1 VYFGYLYYYT
11 QKVQNYTIEVAVM
24 KNNIKEAILE
34 TAWKL
39 IHRHGINKA
48 SIDDIARVA
57 MVAKATI
64 YNYFGSK
71 DQVCKEAL
79 DRRTGLMA
87 EKVTRAVASS
97 SSPGEKL
104 RVFINETLMLVREE
118 SLLSVGEYNQSPRFV
133 SRIAAAREHFFFA
146 QERLLK
152 GILDQ
157 GVSEGLFP
165 AQDMAKISKLIGR
178 LLRGF
183 SPAADE
189 SRDLPSER
197 ADIDSDAATLFD
209 ILCYGLL
216 YKKGRT

>member
-1 VYFGYLYYYT
+1 
-11 QKVQNYTIEVAVM
+11 M

-48 SIDDIARVA
+48 NIDDIARVA

-71 DQVCKEAL
+71 DQVYKEAL
-79 DRRTGLMA
+79 DRKTGLLA
-87 EKVTRAVASS
+87 EKINQAVASF
-97 SSPGEKL
+97 SSPLEKL
-104 RVFINETLMLVREE
+104 RVFITETLKIVREE
-118 SLLSVGEYNQSPRFV
+118 SLLFAQEYNQSNRFV
-133 SRIAAAREHFFFA
+133 SRMAAAREHFFLA

-157 GVSEGLFP
+157 GVAEGLFP
-165 AQDMAKISKLIGR
+165 TQDMTKTSKLIGY

-183 SPAADE
+183 PPPADE
-189 SRDLPSER
+189 SRGLPPDR

-209 ILCYGLL
+209 ILCHGLL
-216 YKKGRT
+216 SK